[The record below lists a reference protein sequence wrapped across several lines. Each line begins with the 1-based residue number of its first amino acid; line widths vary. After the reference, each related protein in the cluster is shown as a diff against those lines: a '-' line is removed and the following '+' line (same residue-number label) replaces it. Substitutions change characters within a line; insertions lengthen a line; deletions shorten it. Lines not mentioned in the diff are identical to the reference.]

1 MVMDLAMR
9 AGCVAAELGAASAA
23 VNAKSES
30 AYRRVIGGEFI
41 RSAGSQAEA
50 PVRLQTCVGGG
61 IGMSKLLV
69 ENYQLGL
76 GAEQFRD
83 TDGIAPNHLRRDLS
97 RIIAGTEYDDLG
109 AWDLAQPPF
118 EIAVC
123 RHQDEVVSGGVVQKC
138 CGRRRGRARFE
149 ARFRTQ
155 GRMFLTTQPEV
166 RTKRQP
172 GGAVSL
178 GLKRS
183 IHGLDYSEE
192 FAVLEGGR
200 ELS

>member
-1 MVMDLAMR
+1 
-9 AGCVAAELGAASAA
+9 
-23 VNAKSES
+23 
-30 AYRRVIGGEFI
+30 
-41 RSAGSQAEA
+41 
-50 PVRLQTCVGGG
+50 
-61 IGMSKLLV
+61 MSKLLV

-109 AWDLAQPPF
+109 AWDLAKQPF

-155 GRMFLTTQPEV
+155 GRIFLTTQPEV

-200 ELS
+200 ELSVTLDNASWADWDQQGRLVFAAEGKLMTGELTRDGEFIQQLLLDLNPSKLTALATPDWAANW